1 MDPITAVGFAASIL
15 TFIDFSWNLVTGTYE
30 VLQSAGGTTAE
41 NAHIGNVIDDL
52 HAATAALKSRQLG
65 RSEHEKALR
74 QLASKC
80 SNLSKELLC
89 LLENLKVKGKN
100 SAWKSLKAKWES
112 MRKEKDISSMETR
125 LSEYRSQILIRLNI
139 MLG

>member
-1 MDPITAVGFAASIL
+1 MDPITAVSFASSIL
-15 TFIDFSWNLVTGTYE
+15 TFIDFSWNLVTGIYE
-30 VLQSAGGTTAE
+30 VLESVSGTTAE
-41 NAHIGNVIDDL
+41 NAHIGNIIDDL
-52 HAATAALKSRQLG
+52 HAVTATLKSCQLG

-80 SNLSKELLC
+80 ANLSKELLN
-89 LLENLKVKGKN
+89 LLEKLKVKGKN

-112 MRKEKDISSMETR
+112 MRKEKDISSIETR
-125 LSEYRSQILIRLNI
+125 LREYRSQILIRLNL